1 VRLEGQVLVVN
12 IDRRSFIGVVLDAY
26 AAGII
31 ARDAAITALDG
42 PEPPPPPKPQPT
54 AENGWAGLDQLGH
67 DDLRRLAR
75 EVTGK
80 NTHYIQSRWGM
91 KSHTLRRL
99 IRGLY
104 VEDLPDW
111 ERQATLY
118 S

>member
-1 VRLEGQVLVVN
+1 VRLEGQVLVVK
-12 IDRRSFIGVVLDAY
+12 IDRRALVGVVLDAY

-31 ARDAAITALDG
+31 ARDAAITALEE
-42 PEPPPPPKPQPT
+42 PAPAPPPAQPT
-54 AENGWAGLDQLGH
+54 AENGWAGLDLLGH
-67 DDLRRLAR
+67 DELRRLAR

-104 VEDLPDW
+104 VEDLPYW